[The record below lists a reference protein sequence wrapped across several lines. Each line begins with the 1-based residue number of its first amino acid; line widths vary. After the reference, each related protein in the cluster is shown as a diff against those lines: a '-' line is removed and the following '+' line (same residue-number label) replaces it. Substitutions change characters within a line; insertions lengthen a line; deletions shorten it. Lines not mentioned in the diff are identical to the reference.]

1 MTPYYYN
8 LSQLEALRPNA
19 NAKTVVFCE
28 ESGYHY
34 YYANSASGQS
44 VDGETV
50 LDTGNGG
57 NTRWIAVNALNPN
70 GLNIN
75 GLTEDTTPDY
85 TSDYL
90 PIYSD
95 SASANRK
102 TLIDDLLKSHPGV
115 AKAWVNFNG
124 TSAANVNGT
133 YSRSG
138 TTVTV
143 TYNDHGY
150 LVGHVIYASITS
162 GSGTSGLYTITAV
175 TTNTFT
181 YTEGSSGAT
190 SGNVTLL
197 RRTIRGSFG
206 VHSVTYQNSAGFN
219 YVNFSLLQGN
229 NNYCVVAT
237 CYANTSGGTPVRAS
251 NSSAYNTTAACRVVT
266 STGNQDGSGSSG
278 TGDNVETVSVAVF
291 SG

>member
-1 MTPYYYN
+1 VTPYYYN
-8 LSQLEALRPNA
+8 LSQLEELRPNSA
-19 NAKTVVFCE
+19 AKTVVFCE

-75 GLTEDTTPDY
+75 GLTADTTPNY
-85 TSDYL
+85 TADYL

-115 AKAWVNFNG
+115 SKAWVNFDG

-133 YSRSG
+133 YYRSG

-162 GSGTSGLYTITAV
+162 GSGTSGLYTITGI

-181 YTEGSSGAT
+181 YTEGSSGST

-197 RRTIRGSFG
+197 RRTIRNSYN
-206 VHSVTYQNSAGFN
+206 VHSVTYANAAGQYITNYLTALTSSTYCITGSASPEIGSSYTMLQINSYGLTENAPNEYRSWVFIQRYNSAAVAN
-219 YVNFSLLQGN
+219 AKYVNLTFH
-229 NNYCVVAT
+229 
-237 CYANTSGGTPVRAS
+237 
-251 NSSAYNTTAACRVVT
+251 
-266 STGNQDGSGSSG
+266 
-278 TGDNVETVSVAVF
+278 
-291 SG
+291 

>member
-1 MTPYYYN
+1 VTPYYYN

-19 NAKTVVFCE
+19 SAKTVVFCE

-57 NTRWIAVNALNPN
+57 NTRWVAVNALNPN

-75 GLTEDTTPDY
+75 GLTADTTPDY
-85 TSDYL
+85 TVDYL

-115 AKAWVNFNG
+115 AKAWVNFDG

-133 YSRSG
+133 YYRSG

-162 GSGTSGLYTITAV
+162 GSGTSGLYTITGI

-181 YTEGSSGAT
+181 YTEGSSGST

-197 RRTIRGSFG
+197 RRTIRNSYN
-206 VHSVTYQNSAGFN
+206 VHSVTYANAAGQYITNYLAALTSSTYCITGSASPEIGSSYTMLQINSYGLTENAPNEYRSWVFIQRYNSAAVAN
-219 YVNFSLLQGN
+219 AKYVNLTFH
-229 NNYCVVAT
+229 
-237 CYANTSGGTPVRAS
+237 
-251 NSSAYNTTAACRVVT
+251 
-266 STGNQDGSGSSG
+266 
-278 TGDNVETVSVAVF
+278 
-291 SG
+291 

>member
-8 LSQLEALRPNA
+8 LSQLEELKPNSA
-19 NAKTVVFCE
+19 AKTVVFCE

-75 GLTEDTTPDY
+75 GLTADTTPNY
-85 TSDYL
+85 TADYL

-115 AKAWVNFNG
+115 SKAWVNFNG

-133 YSRSG
+133 YSRTG

-162 GSGTSGLYTITAV
+162 GSGTSGLYTITGV

-190 SGNVTLL
+190 SGNITLL
-197 RRTIRGSFG
+197 RRTIRNSYN
-206 VHSVTYQNSAGFN
+206 VHSVTYMNATAR
-219 YVNFSLLQGN
+219 YAVNFAVALTSDEYVVGN
-229 NNYCVVAT
+229 CVQYDIAGAYSGAYIGFIPRISGATNRYRAYVMTGQETPGVANYAVECVQ
-237 CYANTSGGTPVRAS
+237 
-251 NSSAYNTTAACRVVT
+251 SSFIFN
-266 STGNQDGSGSSG
+266 G
-278 TGDNVETVSVAVF
+278 
-291 SG
+291 

>member
-8 LSQLEALRPNA
+8 LSQLEALKPNSA
-19 NAKTVVFCE
+19 AKTVVFCE

-50 LDTGNGG
+50 LNTGNGG
-57 NTRWIAVNALNPN
+57 NTRWVAVNALNPG
-70 GLNIN
+70 GLDID

-85 TSDYL
+85 TTDYL

-95 SASANRK
+95 SAAANRK

-133 YSRSG
+133 YSRTG

-150 LVGHVIYASITS
+150 LVGHVIYSDITS
-162 GSGTSGLYTITAV
+162 GSATDGLYTITGV

-190 SGNVTLL
+190 SGNITLL
-197 RRTIRGSFG
+197 RRTIRNSYNI
-206 VHSVTYQNSAGFN
+206 HSIT
-219 YVNFSLLQGN
+219 
-229 NNYCVVAT
+229 
-237 CYANTSGGTPVRAS
+237 YANTGDYIINFAPLMSTANYSVSGAV
-251 NSSAYNTTAACRVVT
+251 SAGNYTNHAYMQINTTGLVAEVAPTTACTRFTTYYDYANTNVDCKYVNISVV
-266 STGNQDGSGSSG
+266 SG
-278 TGDNVETVSVAVF
+278 
-291 SG
+291 